1 MVEEMYNLFL
11 NQVLQQQQQMDQQ
24 RVVGAKN
31 VFNTNQLM
39 AHIQQ
44 LEPLAHHKVIHQEK
58 QIRTLQQVFHVVYS
72 SLSLITTI
80 WYSCGPSTPF

>member
-1 MVEEMYNLFL
+1 M

-58 QIRTLQQVFHVVYS
+58 QIRTLQQVINFVYN
-72 SLSLITTI
+72 SLSLNTTI
-80 WYSCGPSTPF
+80 WRPCGRSSTLF

>member
-1 MVEEMYNLFL
+1 M

-58 QIRTLQQVFHVVYS
+58 QIRTLQQVLYFVYN
-72 SLSLITTI
+72 SLSFNTNI
-80 WYSCGPSTPF
+80 WRPCGRSSTLF